1 MENSFKSMAATYG
14 IYLAILLS
22 AVTVFSYVINLE
34 YLTSVW
40 VGVGLFIAII
50 VFGIISTAKAKSLQ
64 NGFISFKDAFTAY
77 FTTVVIGVIISTIVS
92 VVLFNYIDPD
102 AAEALKLQV
111 IEKSTAMMQ
120 SFGTPQ
126 EAIDVAVAEMEN
138 QNQFELGNQIQSV
151 AMQIVFYCIIGLII
165 AFAMKKTDPEAI

>member
-22 AVTVFSYVINLE
+22 AVTVFAYVINLE

-40 VGVGLFIAII
+40 VGVALFIVII
-50 VFGIISTAKAKSLQ
+50 IFGIISTAKAKSLQ

-77 FTTVVIGVIISTIVS
+77 FTTVVIGVIISSIVS
-92 VVLFNYIDPD
+92 VILFNYIDPD

-126 EAIDVAVAEMEN
+126 EAIDIAVAEMEN
-138 QNQFELGNQIQSV
+138 QNQFELGNQIQSL